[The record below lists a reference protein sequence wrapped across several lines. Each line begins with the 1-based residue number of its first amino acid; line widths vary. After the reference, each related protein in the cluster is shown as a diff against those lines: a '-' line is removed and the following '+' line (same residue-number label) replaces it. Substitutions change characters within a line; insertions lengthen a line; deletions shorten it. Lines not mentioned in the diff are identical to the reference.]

1 MSINFTPTPA
11 NEHQRKANWDH
22 KYRHQNMSVDMD
34 VWYPF
39 LKSITFKT
47 YFIPLKY
54 REAEAVLNFN
64 FFKNKGKKEKFTK
77 EDITILKSLEKKVD
91 HYFET
96 HEDLKNGAM
105 FRLSG
110 RSGKDMDYYDN
121 KKIFA
126 LYEENL
132 EKVAKEYGTD
142 KTDINTK
149 YVAIT
154 TLMNRFKVNN
164 GKDVLNV
171 LLTSERLFLDLK
183 DWLNHGGREQM
194 ILRVWDDSLCS
205 NREFRAFIQ
214 NNELKAI
221 CQDERFACFK
231 NMVENKDLYE
241 KLINEYFKK
250 ALQPLMKIP
259 NYIADFCILK
269 NNEVKLIEFSPFLRC
284 TSACLFRWDLNYDEM
299 LHGSGKLTI
308 RDKVC
313 ENLEYFVNEWET
325 YQSKPSDP
333 FDNYF
338 KEVDSDNKG
347 VSIIDKTKNVFSNL
361 FKKKSN
367 NENNNKNEENTKKEE
382 EKVESND
389 NTNNT
394 NKEPKTFDME
404 KTKKFF
410 SNLFKKKDNNEN
422 NNKIEENTKKEDEKV
437 ESNDNTNNTNKEPKK
452 FDMEKTKKFFSNL
465 FKKKDNNEE
474 SNKNEENTKKEDE
487 KVESNDNNINSIEK
501 ETKRFDFDKT
511 KKFFSNLFKKKD
523 NNENNN
529 KIEEITNKEDEKVE
543 SNDNNTITIN
553 KEPIKFENRKIFVVS
568 VLKTGFFWS
577 HKYITYDG
585 SEDKVVGK
593 GVLED
598 HTIYV
603 DKNGFGWIMEKKGK
617 KCYGE
622 VIDVEYE
629 DFLDVEFFYGQRD
642 TTMQEITVKVDGED
656 VKVYAYIIKEIFDNV
671 KSEESEEKCEIEE
684 YTLEMQNEKF
694 NSMQH
699 IINQQERYLHMSLD
713 FDLKDSW

>member
-1 MSINFTPTPA
+1 MSKNFTPKPA

-54 REAEAVLNFN
+54 REAEAIINYNLYRN
-64 FFKNKGKKEKFTK
+64 KNQKDKFTK
-77 EDITILKSLEKKVD
+77 EDTKILRNLQKKVD

-96 HEDLKNGAM
+96 YDDLKNGAM

-121 KKIFA
+121 KKIFS
-126 LYEENL
+126 LYQQNL
-132 EKVAKEYGTD
+132 EKVSKKLNKPKD
-142 KTDINTK
+142 DINTK
-149 YVAIT
+149 YVSIT

-194 ILRVWDDSLCS
+194 ILRKWDDSLCS
-205 NREFRAFIQ
+205 DKEFRAFIQ

-221 CQDERFACFK
+221 CQDERFALFQDL
-231 NMVENKDLYE
+231 VDNKDLYE
-241 KLINEYFKK
+241 KLINDYFKK

-284 TSACLFRWDLNYDEM
+284 TSACLFRWDLNYEEM
-299 LHGSGKLTI
+299 LHGSGKLTV

-325 YQSKPSDP
+325 AQSKPSDP
-333 FDNYF
+333 FENYF
-338 KEVDSDNKG
+338 IEDEEKKDEN
-347 VSIIDKTKNVFSNL
+347 IIDKAKNFFSHLNPMKL
-361 FKKKSN
+361 FSKKNNNDTNSNSN
-367 NENNNKNEENTKKEE
+367 NINNNNKTE
-382 EKVESND
+382 EKTES
-389 NTNNT
+389 
-394 NKEPKTFDME
+394 E
-404 KTKKFF
+404 
-410 SNLFKKKDNNEN
+410 
-422 NNKIEENTKKEDEKV
+422 
-437 ESNDNTNNTNKEPKK
+437 
-452 FDMEKTKKFFSNL
+452 
-465 FKKKDNNEE
+465 
-474 SNKNEENTKKEDE
+474 
-487 KVESNDNNINSIEK
+487 NSIE
-501 ETKRFDFDKT
+501 
-511 KKFFSNLFKKKD
+511 
-523 NNENNN
+523 
-529 KIEEITNKEDEKVE
+529 NKEEK
-543 SNDNNTITIN
+543 
-553 KEPIKFENRKIFVVS
+553 PFENRKIFVVS

-585 SEDKVVGK
+585 SEDKSLGK
-593 GVLED
+593 AVLEN

-603 DKNGFGWIMEKKGK
+603 DKNGFGWIMEKEGK

-642 TTMQEITVKVDGED
+642 TTMKEITVKLDDKE

-671 KSEESEEKCEIEE
+671 KNDEGEEKCEIEE

-699 IINQQERYLHMSLD
+699 IINQQERYLKMSLD

>member
-1 MSINFTPTPA
+1 MSKNFTPTPA

-54 REAEAVLNFN
+54 REAEAILNYN
-64 FFKNKGKKEKFTK
+64 FYRNKNMKDKFTK
-77 EDITILKSLEKKVD
+77 EDTKILKNLQKKVD
-91 HYFET
+91 YFFET
-96 HEDLKNGAM
+96 YDDLKNGAM

-121 KKIFA
+121 KKIMA

-132 EKVAKEYGTD
+132 EKVSKKLGKE
-142 KTDINTK
+142 KTDVNTK

-194 ILRVWDDSLCS
+194 ILRKWDDSLCS
-205 NREFRAFIQ
+205 DKEFRAFIQ

-221 CQDERFACFK
+221 CQDERFALFQDL
-231 NMVENKDLYE
+231 VDNKDLYE
-241 KLINEYFKK
+241 KLINDYFKT

-284 TSACLFRWDLNYDEM
+284 TSACLFRWDINYDEM
-299 LHGSGKLTI
+299 LHGTGKLTV
-308 RDKVC
+308 REKQC
-313 ENLEYFVNEWET
+313 ENLEYFVNEWIT
-325 YQSKPSDP
+325 CQSKPSDP

-338 KEVDSDNKG
+338 IED
-347 VSIIDKTKNVFSNL
+347 
-361 FKKKSN
+361 
-367 NENNNKNEENTKKEE
+367 EE
-382 EKVESND
+382 EE
-389 NTNNT
+389 
-394 NKEPKTFDME
+394 
-404 KTKKFF
+404 
-410 SNLFKKKDNNEN
+410 
-422 NNKIEENTKKEDEKV
+422 
-437 ESNDNTNNTNKEPKK
+437 
-452 FDMEKTKKFFSNL
+452 
-465 FKKKDNNEE
+465 EE
-474 SNKNEENTKKEDE
+474 SQLDK
-487 KVESNDNNINSIEK
+487 IL
-501 ETKRFDFDKT
+501 DKT
-511 KKFFSNLFKKKD
+511 KKFFSSLNPKKLFGKKQ
-523 NNENNN
+523 
-529 KIEEITNKEDEKVE
+529 
-543 SNDNNTITIN
+543 SNDISSNTSQIEK
-553 KEPIKFENRKIFVVS
+553 KEEEKIKKPFENRKIFVVS

-577 HKYITYDG
+577 HKYITYFG
-585 SEDKVVGK
+585 SENKTLGK
-593 GVLED
+593 GVLEE

-622 VIDVEYE
+622 IIDVEYE

-642 TTMQEITVKVDGED
+642 TTMQEITVKLDGKD
-656 VKVYAYIIKEIFDNV
+656 IIVYAYIIKEIFENV
-671 KSEESEEKCEIEE
+671 KNTEPDNICEIEE
-684 YTLEMQNEKF
+684 YTIEMQNEKF

-699 IINQQERYLHMSLD
+699 IINQQERYLNMSLD

>member
-1 MSINFTPTPA
+1 MSKNFTPTPA

-54 REAEAVLNFN
+54 REAEAILNYN
-64 FFKNKGKKEKFTK
+64 FYRNKNMKDKFTK
-77 EDITILKSLEKKVD
+77 EDTKILKNLQKKVD
-91 HYFET
+91 YFFET
-96 HEDLKNGAM
+96 YDDLKNGAM

-121 KKIFA
+121 KKIMA

-132 EKVAKEYGTD
+132 EKVSKKLGKE
-142 KTDINTK
+142 KTDLNTK

-194 ILRVWDDSLCS
+194 ILRKWDDSLCS
-205 NREFRAFIQ
+205 DKEFRAFIQ

-221 CQDERFACFK
+221 CQDERFALFQDL
-231 NMVENKDLYE
+231 VDNKDLYE
-241 KLINEYFKK
+241 KLINDYFKT

-284 TSACLFRWDLNYDEM
+284 TSACLFRWDINYDEM
-299 LHGSGKLTI
+299 LHGTGKLTV
-308 RDKVC
+308 REKQC
-313 ENLEYFVNEWET
+313 ENLEYFVNEWIT
-325 YQSKPSDP
+325 CQSKPSDP

-338 KEVDSDNKG
+338 IED
-347 VSIIDKTKNVFSNL
+347 
-361 FKKKSN
+361 
-367 NENNNKNEENTKKEE
+367 EE
-382 EKVESND
+382 EE
-389 NTNNT
+389 
-394 NKEPKTFDME
+394 
-404 KTKKFF
+404 
-410 SNLFKKKDNNEN
+410 
-422 NNKIEENTKKEDEKV
+422 
-437 ESNDNTNNTNKEPKK
+437 
-452 FDMEKTKKFFSNL
+452 
-465 FKKKDNNEE
+465 EE
-474 SNKNEENTKKEDE
+474 SQLDK
-487 KVESNDNNINSIEK
+487 IL
-501 ETKRFDFDKT
+501 DKT
-511 KKFFSNLFKKKD
+511 KKFFSSLNPKKLFGKKQ
-523 NNENNN
+523 
-529 KIEEITNKEDEKVE
+529 
-543 SNDNNTITIN
+543 SNDISSNSSQVEK
-553 KEPIKFENRKIFVVS
+553 KEEEKIKKPFENRKIFVVS

-577 HKYITYDG
+577 HKYITYFG
-585 SEDKVVGK
+585 SENKTLGK

-622 VIDVEYE
+622 IIDVEYE

-642 TTMQEITVKVDGED
+642 TTMQEITVKLDGKD
-656 VKVYAYIIKEIFDNV
+656 IIVYAYIIKEIFENV
-671 KSEESEEKCEIEE
+671 KNTEPDNICEIEE
-684 YTLEMQNEKF
+684 YTIEIQNEKF

-699 IINQQERYLHMSLD
+699 IINQQERYLNMSLD

>member
-11 NEHQRKANWDH
+11 SSHQRKANWDH

-64 FFKNKGKKEKFTK
+64 FFRNKNQPDKFTK
-77 EDITILKSLEKKVD
+77 EDTEILRNLEKKVD
-91 HYFET
+91 HYFQT
-96 HEDLKNGAM
+96 YDDLKNGAM

-121 KKIFA
+121 KKIMS
-126 LYEENL
+126 LYEQNL
-132 EKVAKEYGTD
+132 DKVAKIYGTD
-142 KTDINTK
+142 KNDVNTK
-149 YVAIT
+149 YVAIC
-154 TLMNRFKVNN
+154 TLMNRFKVNS

-183 DWLNHGGREQM
+183 DWLNHGGKEQM
-194 ILRVWDDSLCS
+194 ILRVWDDNLCS
-205 NREFRAFIQ
+205 DREFRAFIQ

-221 CQDERFACFK
+221 CQDERFAMFK

-241 KLINEYFKK
+241 KLINDYFNKSLK
-250 ALQPLMKIP
+250 PLMKIP

-284 TSACLFRWDLNYDEM
+284 TSACLFRWDINYEEM
-299 LHGSGKLTI
+299 LNGTGKLTI

-313 ENLEYFVNEWET
+313 ENLDYFVNEWLT
-325 YQSKPSDP
+325 YQGKPSDP

-338 KEVDSDNKG
+338 IED
-347 VSIIDKTKNVFSNL
+347 
-361 FKKKSN
+361 
-367 NENNNKNEENTKKEE
+367 E
-382 EKVESND
+382 EKES
-389 NTNNT
+389 
-394 NKEPKTFDME
+394 
-404 KTKKFF
+404 
-410 SNLFKKKDNNEN
+410 
-422 NNKIEENTKKEDEKV
+422 I
-437 ESNDNTNNTNKEPKK
+437 
-452 FDMEKTKKFFSNL
+452 
-465 FKKKDNNEE
+465 
-474 SNKNEENTKKEDE
+474 
-487 KVESNDNNINSIEK
+487 
-501 ETKRFDFDKT
+501 FDKT
-511 KKFFSNLFKKKD
+511 KKILSYVNPLKLFAKK
-523 NNENNN
+523 ENIQN
-529 KIEEITNKEDEKVE
+529 KIQEKKEEEIIPKKV
-543 SNDNNTITIN
+543 
-553 KEPIKFENRKIFVVS
+553 FENRKIFVVS

-585 SEDKVVGK
+585 SENKSLGK

-642 TTMQEITVKVDGED
+642 TTMKKISVKIDDKYIE
-656 VKVYAYIIKEIFDNV
+656 VYAYVIKDIFENV
-671 KSEESEEKCEIEE
+671 KSKESDDKCEIEE
-684 YTLEMQNEKF
+684 YTIDMQNEKF

-699 IINQQERYLHMSLD
+699 IINQQERYLNMSLD

>member
-1 MSINFTPTPA
+1 MSQRFTPTPA
-11 NEHQRKANWDH
+11 NSHERSANWDH

-64 FFKNKGKKEKFTK
+64 FFRNKNQPDKFTK
-77 EDITILKSLEKKVD
+77 EDTEILRNLEKKVD
-91 HYFET
+91 HYFQT
-96 HEDLKNGAM
+96 YDDLKNGAM

-121 KKIFA
+121 KKIMS
-126 LYEENL
+126 LYEQNL
-132 EKVAKEYGTD
+132 DKVAKIYGTD
-142 KTDINTK
+142 KNDVNTK
-149 YVAIT
+149 YVAIC
-154 TLMNRFKVNN
+154 TLMNRFKVNS

-183 DWLNHGGREQM
+183 DWLNHGGKEQM
-194 ILRVWDDSLCS
+194 ILRVWDDNLCS
-205 NREFRAFIQ
+205 DREFRAFIQ

-221 CQDERFACFK
+221 CQDERFAMFK

-241 KLINEYFKK
+241 KLINDYFNKSLK
-250 ALQPLMKIP
+250 PLMKIP

-284 TSACLFRWDLNYDEM
+284 TSACLFRWDINYEEM
-299 LHGSGKLTI
+299 LNGTGKLTI

-313 ENLEYFVNEWET
+313 ENLDYFVNEWLT
-325 YQSKPSDP
+325 YQGKPSDP

-338 KEVDSDNKG
+338 IED
-347 VSIIDKTKNVFSNL
+347 
-361 FKKKSN
+361 
-367 NENNNKNEENTKKEE
+367 E
-382 EKVESND
+382 EKES
-389 NTNNT
+389 
-394 NKEPKTFDME
+394 
-404 KTKKFF
+404 
-410 SNLFKKKDNNEN
+410 
-422 NNKIEENTKKEDEKV
+422 I
-437 ESNDNTNNTNKEPKK
+437 
-452 FDMEKTKKFFSNL
+452 
-465 FKKKDNNEE
+465 
-474 SNKNEENTKKEDE
+474 
-487 KVESNDNNINSIEK
+487 
-501 ETKRFDFDKT
+501 FDKT
-511 KKFFSNLFKKKD
+511 KKILSYVNPLKLFAKK
-523 NNENNN
+523 ENIQN
-529 KIEEITNKEDEKVE
+529 KIQEKKEEEIIPKKV
-543 SNDNNTITIN
+543 
-553 KEPIKFENRKIFVVS
+553 FENRKIFVVS

-585 SEDKVVGK
+585 SENKSLGK

-642 TTMQEITVKVDGED
+642 TTMKKISVKIDDKYIE
-656 VKVYAYIIKEIFDNV
+656 VYAYVIKEIFENV
-671 KSEESEEKCEIEE
+671 KSQESDDKCEIEE
-684 YTLEMQNEKF
+684 YTIDMQNEKF

-699 IINQQERYLHMSLD
+699 IINQQERYLNMSLD

>member
-1 MSINFTPTPA
+1 MSKNFTPKPA

-54 REAEAVLNFN
+54 REAEAIINYNLYRN
-64 FFKNKGKKEKFTK
+64 KNQKDKFTK
-77 EDITILKSLEKKVD
+77 EDTKILRNLQKKVD

-96 HEDLKNGAM
+96 YDDLKNGAM

-121 KKIFA
+121 KKIFS
-126 LYEENL
+126 LYQQNL
-132 EKVAKEYGTD
+132 EKVSKKLNKPKD
-142 KTDINTK
+142 DINTK
-149 YVAIT
+149 YVSIT

-194 ILRVWDDSLCS
+194 ILRKWDDSLCS
-205 NREFRAFIQ
+205 DKEFRAFIQ

-221 CQDERFACFK
+221 CQDERFALFQDL
-231 NMVENKDLYE
+231 VDNKDLYE
-241 KLINEYFKK
+241 KLINDYFKK

-284 TSACLFRWDLNYDEM
+284 TSACLFRWDLNYEEM
-299 LHGSGKLTI
+299 LHGSGKLTV

-325 YQSKPSDP
+325 AQSKPSDP

-338 KEVDSDNKG
+338 IEDEEKKDEN
-347 VSIIDKTKNVFSNL
+347 IIDKAKNFFSHLNPMKL
-361 FKKKSN
+361 FSKKN
-367 NENNNKNEENTKKEE
+367 NNDTNNNINNINNNNKTE
-382 EKVESND
+382 EKTES
-389 NTNNT
+389 
-394 NKEPKTFDME
+394 E
-404 KTKKFF
+404 
-410 SNLFKKKDNNEN
+410 
-422 NNKIEENTKKEDEKV
+422 
-437 ESNDNTNNTNKEPKK
+437 
-452 FDMEKTKKFFSNL
+452 
-465 FKKKDNNEE
+465 
-474 SNKNEENTKKEDE
+474 
-487 KVESNDNNINSIEK
+487 NSIE
-501 ETKRFDFDKT
+501 
-511 KKFFSNLFKKKD
+511 
-523 NNENNN
+523 
-529 KIEEITNKEDEKVE
+529 NKEEK
-543 SNDNNTITIN
+543 
-553 KEPIKFENRKIFVVS
+553 PFENRKIFVVS

-585 SEDKVVGK
+585 SEDKSLGK
-593 GVLED
+593 AVLEN

-603 DKNGFGWIMEKKGK
+603 DKNGFGWIMEKEGK

-642 TTMQEITVKVDGED
+642 TTMKEITVKLDDKE

-671 KSEESEEKCEIEE
+671 KNDEGEEKCEIEE

-699 IINQQERYLHMSLD
+699 IINQQERYLNMSLD

>member
-1 MSINFTPTPA
+1 MSKNFTPTPA

-54 REAEAVLNFN
+54 REAEAILNYN
-64 FFKNKGKKEKFTK
+64 FYRNKNMKDKFTK
-77 EDITILKSLEKKVD
+77 EDTKILKNLQKKVD
-91 HYFET
+91 YFFET
-96 HEDLKNGAM
+96 YDDLKNGAM

-121 KKIFA
+121 KKIMA

-132 EKVAKEYGTD
+132 EKVSKKLGKE
-142 KTDINTK
+142 KTDVNTK

-194 ILRVWDDSLCS
+194 ILRKWDDSLCS
-205 NREFRAFIQ
+205 DKEFRAFIQ

-221 CQDERFACFK
+221 CQDERFALFQDLID
-231 NMVENKDLYE
+231 NKDLYE
-241 KLINEYFKK
+241 KLINDYFKK

-259 NYIADFCILK
+259 NYIADFAILK

-284 TSACLFRWDLNYDEM
+284 TSACLFRWDINYEEM
-299 LHGSGKLTI
+299 LHGTGKLTV

-313 ENLEYFVNEWET
+313 SNLDYFVNEWET
-325 YQSKPSDP
+325 CQSKPSDP

-338 KEVDSDNKG
+338 IED
-347 VSIIDKTKNVFSNL
+347 
-361 FKKKSN
+361 
-367 NENNNKNEENTKKEE
+367 EEENKHDK
-382 EKVESND
+382 
-389 NTNNT
+389 
-394 NKEPKTFDME
+394 
-404 KTKKFF
+404 
-410 SNLFKKKDNNEN
+410 L
-422 NNKIEENTKKEDEKV
+422 DEI
-437 ESNDNTNNTNKEPKK
+437 
-452 FDMEKTKKFFSNL
+452 L
-465 FKKKDNNEE
+465 
-474 SNKNEENTKKEDE
+474 
-487 KVESNDNNINSIEK
+487 
-501 ETKRFDFDKT
+501 DKT
-511 KKFFSNLFKKKD
+511 KKFFISLNPMKLFGKKENQED
-523 NNENNN
+523 NTN
-529 KIEEITNKEDEKVE
+529 KIEEEKKEEVKEEEKK
-543 SNDNNTITIN
+543 T
-553 KEPIKFENRKIFVVS
+553 KPFEKRKIFVVS

-585 SEDKVVGK
+585 SENKTLGK
-593 GVLED
+593 GLLED

-622 VIDVEYE
+622 IIDVEYE

-642 TTMQEITVKVDGED
+642 TTMQEITVKLDD
-656 VKVYAYIIKEIFDNV
+656 KDIKVYAYVIKEIFDNV
-671 KSEESEEKCEIEE
+671 KNPEGDDKCEIEE
-684 YTLEMQNEKF
+684 YTIEMENEKF

-699 IINQQERYLHMSLD
+699 IINQQERYLNMSLD

>member
-1 MSINFTPTPA
+1 MSKNFTPTPA

-54 REAEAVLNFN
+54 REAEAILNYN
-64 FFKNKGKKEKFTK
+64 FYRNKNMKDKFTK
-77 EDITILKSLEKKVD
+77 EDTKILKNLQKKVD
-91 HYFET
+91 YFFET
-96 HEDLKNGAM
+96 YDDLKNGAM

-121 KKIFA
+121 KKIMA

-132 EKVAKEYGTD
+132 EKVSKKLGKE
-142 KTDINTK
+142 KTDVNTK

-194 ILRVWDDSLCS
+194 ILRKWDDSLCS
-205 NREFRAFIQ
+205 DKEFRAFIQ

-221 CQDERFACFK
+221 CQDERFALFQDL
-231 NMVENKDLYE
+231 VDNKDLYE
-241 KLINEYFKK
+241 KLINDYFKT

-284 TSACLFRWDLNYDEM
+284 TSACLFRWDINYDEM
-299 LHGSGKLTI
+299 LHGTGKLTV
-308 RDKVC
+308 REKQC
-313 ENLEYFVNEWET
+313 ENLEYFVNEWIT
-325 YQSKPSDP
+325 CQSKPSDP

-338 KEVDSDNKG
+338 IED
-347 VSIIDKTKNVFSNL
+347 
-361 FKKKSN
+361 
-367 NENNNKNEENTKKEE
+367 EE
-382 EKVESND
+382 E
-389 NTNNT
+389 
-394 NKEPKTFDME
+394 
-404 KTKKFF
+404 
-410 SNLFKKKDNNEN
+410 
-422 NNKIEENTKKEDEKV
+422 
-437 ESNDNTNNTNKEPKK
+437 
-452 FDMEKTKKFFSNL
+452 
-465 FKKKDNNEE
+465 EE
-474 SNKNEENTKKEDE
+474 SPLDK
-487 KVESNDNNINSIEK
+487 IL
-501 ETKRFDFDKT
+501 DKT
-511 KKFFSNLFKKKD
+511 KKFFSSLNPKKLFGKKQ
-523 NNENNN
+523 
-529 KIEEITNKEDEKVE
+529 
-543 SNDNNTITIN
+543 SNDISSNTSQIEKKEEEKIT
-553 KEPIKFENRKIFVVS
+553 KPFENRKIFVVS

-577 HKYITYDG
+577 HKYITYFG
-585 SEDKVVGK
+585 SENKTLGK

-622 VIDVEYE
+622 IIDVEYE

-642 TTMQEITVKVDGED
+642 TTMQEITVKLDGKD
-656 VKVYAYIIKEIFDNV
+656 IIVYAYIIKEIFENV
-671 KSEESEEKCEIEE
+671 KNTEPDNICEIEE
-684 YTLEMQNEKF
+684 YTIEMQNEKF

-699 IINQQERYLHMSLD
+699 IINQQERYLNMSLD

>member
-1 MSINFTPTPA
+1 MSKNFTPKSA

-54 REAEAVLNFN
+54 REAEAIINYNLYRN
-64 FFKNKGKKEKFTK
+64 KNQKDKFTK
-77 EDITILKSLEKKVD
+77 EDTKILRNLQKKVD

-96 HEDLKNGAM
+96 YDDLKNGAM

-121 KKIFA
+121 KKIFS
-126 LYEENL
+126 LYQQNL
-132 EKVAKEYGTD
+132 EKVSKKLNKPKD
-142 KTDINTK
+142 DINTK
-149 YVAIT
+149 YVSIT

-194 ILRVWDDSLCS
+194 ILRKWDDSLCS
-205 NREFRAFIQ
+205 DKEFRAFIQ

-221 CQDERFACFK
+221 CQDERFALFQDL
-231 NMVENKDLYE
+231 VDNKDLYE
-241 KLINEYFKK
+241 KLINDYFKK

-284 TSACLFRWDLNYDEM
+284 TSACLFRWDLNYEEM
-299 LHGSGKLTI
+299 LHGSGKLTV

-325 YQSKPSDP
+325 AQSKPSDP

-338 KEVDSDNKG
+338 IEDEEKKDEN
-347 VSIIDKTKNVFSNL
+347 IIDKAKNFFSHLNPMKL
-361 FKKKSN
+361 FSKKNNNDTNSNSN
-367 NENNNKNEENTKKEE
+367 NINNNNKTE
-382 EKVESND
+382 EKTES
-389 NTNNT
+389 
-394 NKEPKTFDME
+394 E
-404 KTKKFF
+404 
-410 SNLFKKKDNNEN
+410 
-422 NNKIEENTKKEDEKV
+422 
-437 ESNDNTNNTNKEPKK
+437 
-452 FDMEKTKKFFSNL
+452 
-465 FKKKDNNEE
+465 
-474 SNKNEENTKKEDE
+474 
-487 KVESNDNNINSIEK
+487 NSIE
-501 ETKRFDFDKT
+501 
-511 KKFFSNLFKKKD
+511 
-523 NNENNN
+523 
-529 KIEEITNKEDEKVE
+529 NKEEK
-543 SNDNNTITIN
+543 
-553 KEPIKFENRKIFVVS
+553 PFENRKIFVVS

-585 SEDKVVGK
+585 SEDKSLGK
-593 GVLED
+593 AVLEN

-603 DKNGFGWIMEKKGK
+603 DKNGFGWIMEKEGK

-642 TTMQEITVKVDGED
+642 TTMKEITVKLDDKE

-671 KSEESEEKCEIEE
+671 KNDEGEEKCEIEE

-699 IINQQERYLHMSLD
+699 IINQQERYLNMSLD

>member
-11 NEHQRKANWDH
+11 NEHQRRANWDH

-54 REAEAVLNFN
+54 KEAEAILNFN
-64 FFKNKGKKEKFTK
+64 YYRNKGKKDKFTK
-77 EDITILKSLEKKVD
+77 EDTKILRNLEKKVE

-96 HEDLKNGAM
+96 HDDLKNGAM

-121 KKIFA
+121 EKIYS
-126 LYEENL
+126 LYQENL
-132 EKVAKEYGTD
+132 KRKCKELGTD
-142 KTDINTK
+142 ENDINTK
-149 YVAIT
+149 YVSIT

-194 ILRVWDDSLCS
+194 ILRKWDDSLCS
-205 NREFRAFIQ
+205 DREFRAFIQ

-221 CQDERFACFK
+221 CQDERFALFK

-241 KLINEYFKK
+241 KLINNYFKT

-284 TSACLFRWDLNYDEM
+284 TSACLFRWDINYDEM
-299 LHGSGKLTI
+299 LHGDGKLTV
-308 RDKVC
+308 REKEC
-313 ENLEYFVNEWET
+313 ENLEYFVTEWEAQ
-325 YQSKPSDP
+325 QSKPSDP

-338 KEVDSDNKG
+338 IEDEEKKNEG
-347 VSIIDKTKNVFSNL
+347 FIDKAKN
-361 FKKKSN
+361 
-367 NENNNKNEENTKKEE
+367 
-382 EKVESND
+382 
-389 NTNNT
+389 
-394 NKEPKTFDME
+394 
-404 KTKKFF
+404 FF
-410 SNLFKKKDNNEN
+410 SNLFGKKQNEN
-422 NNKIEENTKKEDEKV
+422 NINENTIKEENKITNTE
-437 ESNDNTNNTNKEPKK
+437 NKE
-452 FDMEKTKKFFSNL
+452 
-465 FKKKDNNEE
+465 
-474 SNKNEENTKKEDE
+474 NK
-487 KVESNDNNINSIEK
+487 
-501 ETKRFDFDKT
+501 
-511 KKFFSNLFKKKD
+511 
-523 NNENNN
+523 
-529 KIEEITNKEDEKVE
+529 
-543 SNDNNTITIN
+543 
-553 KEPIKFENRKIFVVS
+553 KFENRKIFVVS
-568 VLKTGFFWS
+568 VLKTGFYWNP
-577 HKYITYDG
+577 KYITYDG
-585 SEDKVVGK
+585 NENKVLGK

-603 DKNGFGWIMEKKGK
+603 DKNGFGWILEKKGK

-629 DFLDVEFFYGQRD
+629 DFLDVEFFYGQKD
-642 TTMQEITVKVDGED
+642 TLMQEITVKVDDKD
-656 VKVYAYIIKEIFDNV
+656 VKVYAYIVKEIWENV
-671 KSEESEEKCEIEE
+671 KVKNEEENEIEE
-684 YTLEMQNEKF
+684 YGLDLQEKKF
-694 NSMQH
+694 NPMKH
-699 IINQQERYLHMSLD
+699 IINQQERYLNMSLE

>member
-1 MSINFTPTPA
+1 MSKNFTPKPA
-11 NEHQRKANWDH
+11 NDHQRKANWDH

-54 REAEAVLNFN
+54 REAEAIINYNLYRN
-64 FFKNKGKKEKFTK
+64 KNQKDKFTK
-77 EDITILKSLEKKVD
+77 EDTKILRNLQKKVD
-91 HYFET
+91 QYFET
-96 HEDLKNGAM
+96 YDDLKNGAM

-121 KKIFA
+121 KKIFS
-126 LYEENL
+126 LYQQNL
-132 EKVAKEYGTD
+132 EKVSKKLNKPKD
-142 KTDINTK
+142 DINTK
-149 YVAIT
+149 YVSIT

-194 ILRVWDDSLCS
+194 ILRKWDDSLCS
-205 NREFRAFIQ
+205 DKEFRAFIQ

-221 CQDERFACFK
+221 CQDERFALFQDL
-231 NMVENKDLYE
+231 VDNKDLYE
-241 KLINEYFKK
+241 KLINDYFKK

-284 TSACLFRWDLNYDEM
+284 TSACLFRWDLNYEEM
-299 LHGSGKLTI
+299 LHGSGKLTV

-325 YQSKPSDP
+325 AQSKPSDP

-338 KEVDSDNKG
+338 IEDEEKKDEN
-347 VSIIDKTKNVFSNL
+347 IIDKAKNFFSHLNPMKL
-361 FKKKSN
+361 FSKKNNNDTNSNSN
-367 NENNNKNEENTKKEE
+367 NINNNNKTE
-382 EKVESND
+382 EKTES
-389 NTNNT
+389 
-394 NKEPKTFDME
+394 E
-404 KTKKFF
+404 
-410 SNLFKKKDNNEN
+410 
-422 NNKIEENTKKEDEKV
+422 
-437 ESNDNTNNTNKEPKK
+437 
-452 FDMEKTKKFFSNL
+452 
-465 FKKKDNNEE
+465 
-474 SNKNEENTKKEDE
+474 
-487 KVESNDNNINSIEK
+487 NSIE
-501 ETKRFDFDKT
+501 
-511 KKFFSNLFKKKD
+511 
-523 NNENNN
+523 
-529 KIEEITNKEDEKVE
+529 NKEEK
-543 SNDNNTITIN
+543 
-553 KEPIKFENRKIFVVS
+553 PFENRKIFVVS

-585 SEDKVVGK
+585 SEDKSLGK
-593 GVLED
+593 AVLEN

-603 DKNGFGWIMEKKGK
+603 DKNGFGWIMEKEGK

-642 TTMQEITVKVDGED
+642 TTMKEITVKLDDKE

-671 KSEESEEKCEIEE
+671 KNDEGEEKCEIEE

-699 IINQQERYLHMSLD
+699 IINQQERYLNMSLD

>member
-1 MSINFTPTPA
+1 MSKNFTPTPA

-54 REAEAVLNFN
+54 REAEAILNFN
-64 FFKNKGKKEKFTK
+64 YYRNKGQKDKFTK
-77 EDITILKSLEKKVD
+77 EDTKILRNLQKKVD
-91 HYFET
+91 YFFET
-96 HEDLKNGAM
+96 YDDLKNGAM

-121 KKIFA
+121 EKIMA

-132 EKVAKEYGTD
+132 EKVSKKLGKE
-142 KTDINTK
+142 KTDVNTK

-194 ILRVWDDSLCS
+194 ILRKWDDSLCS
-205 NREFRAFIQ
+205 DKEFRAFIQ

-221 CQDERFACFK
+221 CQDERFALFQDL
-231 NMVENKDLYE
+231 VDNKDLYE
-241 KLINEYFKK
+241 KLINDYFKT

-284 TSACLFRWDLNYDEM
+284 TSACLFRWDINYDEM
-299 LHGSGKLTI
+299 LHGTGKLTV
-308 RDKVC
+308 REKQC
-313 ENLEYFVNEWET
+313 ENLEYFVNEWIT
-325 YQSKPSDP
+325 CQSKPSDP

-338 KEVDSDNKG
+338 IED
-347 VSIIDKTKNVFSNL
+347 
-361 FKKKSN
+361 
-367 NENNNKNEENTKKEE
+367 EE
-382 EKVESND
+382 E
-389 NTNNT
+389 
-394 NKEPKTFDME
+394 
-404 KTKKFF
+404 
-410 SNLFKKKDNNEN
+410 
-422 NNKIEENTKKEDEKV
+422 
-437 ESNDNTNNTNKEPKK
+437 
-452 FDMEKTKKFFSNL
+452 
-465 FKKKDNNEE
+465 EE
-474 SNKNEENTKKEDE
+474 SQLDK
-487 KVESNDNNINSIEK
+487 IL
-501 ETKRFDFDKT
+501 DKT
-511 KKFFSNLFKKKD
+511 KKFFSSLNPKKLFGKKQ
-523 NNENNN
+523 
-529 KIEEITNKEDEKVE
+529 
-543 SNDNNTITIN
+543 SNDISSNSSQVEE
-553 KEPIKFENRKIFVVS
+553 KEEEKIKKPFENRKIFVVS

-577 HKYITYDG
+577 HKYITYFG
-585 SEDKVVGK
+585 SENKTLGK

-622 VIDVEYE
+622 IIDVEYE

-642 TTMQEITVKVDGED
+642 TTMQEITVKLDGKD
-656 VKVYAYIIKEIFDNV
+656 IIVYAYIIKEIFENV
-671 KSEESEEKCEIEE
+671 KNTEPDNICEIEE
-684 YTLEMQNEKF
+684 YTIEMQNEKF

-699 IINQQERYLHMSLD
+699 IINQQERYFNMSLD

>member
-39 LKSITFKT
+39 LKDITFKT

-54 REAEAVLNFN
+54 KEAEAVINFN
-64 FFKNKGKKEKFTK
+64 YFKNKNQNDRFTK
-77 EDITILKSLEKKVD
+77 EDTKILRNLEKKID
-91 HYFET
+91 HYFQT
-96 HEDLKNGAM
+96 NDDLKNGAM

-121 KKIFA
+121 KKIYD
-126 LYEENL
+126 LYQQNL
-132 EKVAKEYGTD
+132 EKVSKKLGTD

-164 GKDVLNV
+164 GKEVLNV

-194 ILRVWDDSLCS
+194 ILRKWDDSLCS
-205 NREFRAFIQ
+205 DKEFRAFIQ

-221 CQDERFACFK
+221 CQDERFALFQDL
-231 NMVENKDLYE
+231 VDNKDLYE
-241 KLINEYFKK
+241 KLINDYFKK
-250 ALQPLMKIP
+250 SLQPLMKIP

-284 TSACLFRWDLNYDEM
+284 TSACLFRWDINYEEM
-299 LHGSGKLTI
+299 LHGTGKLTV

-313 ENLEYFVNEWET
+313 DNLDYFVNEWET
-325 YQSKPSDP
+325 YQSKPSEH
-333 FDNYF
+333 FDDYFIEDDEDEDDSLLDKAKKIFSYLNPMNYF
-338 KEVDSDNKG
+338 G
-347 VSIIDKTKNVFSNL
+347 
-361 FKKKSN
+361 
-367 NENNNKNEENTKKEE
+367 KKEIT
-382 EKVESND
+382 D
-389 NTNNT
+389 NANN
-394 NKEPKTFDME
+394 
-404 KTKKFF
+404 
-410 SNLFKKKDNNEN
+410 S
-422 NNKIEENTKKEDEKV
+422 
-437 ESNDNTNNTNKEPKK
+437 
-452 FDMEKTKKFFSNL
+452 
-465 FKKKDNNEE
+465 
-474 SNKNEENTKKEDE
+474 
-487 KVESNDNNINSIEK
+487 SNDNNLN
-501 ETKRFDFDKT
+501 KT
-511 KKFFSNLFKKKD
+511 EENKKNEIIVD
-523 NNENNN
+523 NN
-529 KIEEITNKEDEKVE
+529 KEVHKQ
-543 SNDNNTITIN
+543 
-553 KEPIKFENRKIFVVS
+553 FENRKIFVVS

-585 SEDKVVGK
+585 NENKVIGK

-603 DKNGFGWIMEKKGK
+603 DKNGFGWIKEKKGK

-629 DFLDVEFFYGQRD
+629 DFLDVEFFYGQKD
-642 TTMQEITVKVDGED
+642 TLMQEIKVKVDGKE
-656 VKVYAYIIKEIFDNV
+656 VNAYAYIIKEIFDNV
-671 KSEESEEKCEIEE
+671 KNEEGEDKCEIEE
-684 YTLEMQNEKF
+684 YTLEIQNEKF

>member
-1 MSINFTPTPA
+1 MSKNFTPTPA

-54 REAEAVLNFN
+54 REAEAILNFN
-64 FFKNKGKKEKFTK
+64 YYRNKNMKDKFTK
-77 EDITILKSLEKKVD
+77 EDTKILRNLQKKVD

-96 HEDLKNGAM
+96 YDDLKNGAM

-121 KKIFA
+121 KKIMA

-132 EKVAKEYGTD
+132 EKVSKKLGKD
-142 KTDINTK
+142 KSDINTK

-194 ILRVWDDSLCS
+194 ILRKWDDSLCS
-205 NREFRAFIQ
+205 DKEFRAFIQ
-214 NNELKAI
+214 NNELKAV
-221 CQDERFACFK
+221 CQDERFALFQDL
-231 NMVENKDLYE
+231 VDNKDLYE
-241 KLINEYFKK
+241 KLINDYFKT

-284 TSACLFRWDLNYDEM
+284 TSACLFRWDINYDEM
-299 LHGSGKLTI
+299 LHGTGKLTV
-308 RDKVC
+308 REKQC
-313 ENLEYFVNEWET
+313 ENLEYFVNEWIT
-325 YQSKPSDP
+325 CQSKPSDP

-338 KEVDSDNKG
+338 IED
-347 VSIIDKTKNVFSNL
+347 
-361 FKKKSN
+361 
-367 NENNNKNEENTKKEE
+367 EE
-382 EKVESND
+382 E
-389 NTNNT
+389 
-394 NKEPKTFDME
+394 
-404 KTKKFF
+404 
-410 SNLFKKKDNNEN
+410 
-422 NNKIEENTKKEDEKV
+422 
-437 ESNDNTNNTNKEPKK
+437 
-452 FDMEKTKKFFSNL
+452 
-465 FKKKDNNEE
+465 EE
-474 SNKNEENTKKEDE
+474 SPLDK
-487 KVESNDNNINSIEK
+487 IL
-501 ETKRFDFDKT
+501 DKT
-511 KKFFSNLFKKKD
+511 KKFFSSLNPKKLFGKKQ
-523 NNENNN
+523 
-529 KIEEITNKEDEKVE
+529 
-543 SNDNNTITIN
+543 SNDISSNTSQIEKKEEEKIT
-553 KEPIKFENRKIFVVS
+553 KPFENRKIFVVS

-577 HKYITYDG
+577 HKYITYFG
-585 SEDKVVGK
+585 SENKTLGK

-622 VIDVEYE
+622 IIDVEYE

-642 TTMQEITVKVDGED
+642 TTMQEITVKLDGKD
-656 VKVYAYIIKEIFDNV
+656 IIVYAYIIKEIFENV
-671 KSEESEEKCEIEE
+671 KNTEPDNICEIEE
-684 YTLEMQNEKF
+684 YTIEMQNEKF

-699 IINQQERYLHMSLD
+699 IINQQERYLNMSLD

>member
-1 MSINFTPTPA
+1 MSKNFTPTPA

-54 REAEAVLNFN
+54 REAEAILNYN
-64 FFKNKGKKEKFTK
+64 FYRNKNMKDKFTK
-77 EDITILKSLEKKVD
+77 EDTKILKNLQKKVD
-91 HYFET
+91 YFFET
-96 HEDLKNGAM
+96 YDDLKNGAM

-121 KKIFA
+121 KKIMA

-132 EKVAKEYGTD
+132 EKVSKKLGKE
-142 KTDINTK
+142 KTDLNTK

-194 ILRVWDDSLCS
+194 ILRKWDDSLCS
-205 NREFRAFIQ
+205 DKEFRAFIQ

-221 CQDERFACFK
+221 CQDERFALFQDL
-231 NMVENKDLYE
+231 VDNKDLYE
-241 KLINEYFKK
+241 KLINDYFKT

-284 TSACLFRWDLNYDEM
+284 TSACLFRWDINYDEM
-299 LHGSGKLTI
+299 LHGTGKLTV
-308 RDKVC
+308 REKQC
-313 ENLEYFVNEWET
+313 ENLEYFVNEWIT
-325 YQSKPSDP
+325 CQSKPSDP

-338 KEVDSDNKG
+338 IED
-347 VSIIDKTKNVFSNL
+347 
-361 FKKKSN
+361 
-367 NENNNKNEENTKKEE
+367 EE
-382 EKVESND
+382 E
-389 NTNNT
+389 
-394 NKEPKTFDME
+394 
-404 KTKKFF
+404 
-410 SNLFKKKDNNEN
+410 
-422 NNKIEENTKKEDEKV
+422 
-437 ESNDNTNNTNKEPKK
+437 
-452 FDMEKTKKFFSNL
+452 
-465 FKKKDNNEE
+465 EE
-474 SNKNEENTKKEDE
+474 SQLDK
-487 KVESNDNNINSIEK
+487 IL
-501 ETKRFDFDKT
+501 DKT
-511 KKFFSNLFKKKD
+511 KKFFSSLNPKKLFGKKQ
-523 NNENNN
+523 
-529 KIEEITNKEDEKVE
+529 
-543 SNDNNTITIN
+543 SNDISSNTSQIEK
-553 KEPIKFENRKIFVVS
+553 KEEEKIKKPFENRKIFVVS

-577 HKYITYDG
+577 HKYITYFG
-585 SEDKVVGK
+585 SENKTLGK

-622 VIDVEYE
+622 IIDVEYE

-642 TTMQEITVKVDGED
+642 TTMQEITVKLDGKD
-656 VKVYAYIIKEIFDNV
+656 IIVYAYIIKEIFENV
-671 KSEESEEKCEIEE
+671 KNTEPDNICEIEE
-684 YTLEMQNEKF
+684 YTIEMQNEKF

-699 IINQQERYLHMSLD
+699 IINQQERYLNMSLD

>member
-39 LKSITFKT
+39 LKDITFKT
-47 YFIPLKY
+47 YFVPLKY
-54 REAEAVLNFN
+54 KEAEAVLNFN
-64 FFKNKGKKEKFTK
+64 YFKNKNQNDRFTK
-77 EDITILKSLEKKVD
+77 EDTKILRNLEKKID
-91 HYFET
+91 HYFQKYD
-96 HEDLKNGAM
+96 DLKNGAM

-121 KKIFA
+121 KKIYD
-126 LYEENL
+126 LYQQNL
-132 EKVAKEYGTD
+132 EKVSKKLGTD

-164 GKDVLNV
+164 GKEVLNV

-194 ILRVWDDSLCS
+194 ILRKWDDSLCS
-205 NREFRAFIQ
+205 DKEFRAFIQ

-221 CQDERFACFK
+221 CQDERFALFQDL
-231 NMVENKDLYE
+231 VDNKDLYE
-241 KLINEYFKK
+241 KLINDYFKK
-250 ALQPLMKIP
+250 TLQPLMKIP

-284 TSACLFRWDLNYDEM
+284 TSACLFRWDINYEEM
-299 LHGSGKLTI
+299 LHGTGKLTV

-313 ENLEYFVNEWET
+313 DNLDYFVNEWET
-325 YQSKPSDP
+325 YQSKPSDH
-333 FDNYF
+333 FDDYFIEDDEDENEDNSLLDKAKKIFSYLNPMNYF
-338 KEVDSDNKG
+338 G
-347 VSIIDKTKNVFSNL
+347 
-361 FKKKSN
+361 
-367 NENNNKNEENTKKEE
+367 KKEIT
-382 EKVESND
+382 D
-389 NTNNT
+389 NANN
-394 NKEPKTFDME
+394 
-404 KTKKFF
+404 
-410 SNLFKKKDNNEN
+410 S
-422 NNKIEENTKKEDEKV
+422 
-437 ESNDNTNNTNKEPKK
+437 
-452 FDMEKTKKFFSNL
+452 
-465 FKKKDNNEE
+465 
-474 SNKNEENTKKEDE
+474 
-487 KVESNDNNINSIEK
+487 SNDNNLN
-501 ETKRFDFDKT
+501 KT
-511 KKFFSNLFKKKD
+511 EENKKNEIIVD
-523 NNENNN
+523 NN
-529 KIEEITNKEDEKVE
+529 KEVHKQ
-543 SNDNNTITIN
+543 
-553 KEPIKFENRKIFVVS
+553 FENRKIFVVS

-585 SEDKVVGK
+585 NENKVIGK

-603 DKNGFGWIMEKKGK
+603 DKNGFGWIKEKKGK

-629 DFLDVEFFYGQRD
+629 DFLDVEFFYGQKD
-642 TTMQEITVKVDGED
+642 TLMQEIKVKVDGKE
-656 VKVYAYIIKEIFDNV
+656 VNAYAYIIKEIFDNV
-671 KSEESEEKCEIEE
+671 KNEEGEDKCEIEE
-684 YTLEMQNEKF
+684 YTLEIQNEKF

>member
-1 MSINFTPTPA
+1 MSKNFTPTPA

-54 REAEAVLNFN
+54 REAEAILNYN
-64 FFKNKGKKEKFTK
+64 FYRNKNMKDKFTK
-77 EDITILKSLEKKVD
+77 EDTKILKNLQKKVD
-91 HYFET
+91 YFFET
-96 HEDLKNGAM
+96 YDDLKNGAM

-121 KKIFA
+121 KKIMA

-132 EKVAKEYGTD
+132 EKVSKKLGKE
-142 KTDINTK
+142 KTDLNTK

-194 ILRVWDDSLCS
+194 ILRKWDDSLCS
-205 NREFRAFIQ
+205 DKEFRAFIQ

-221 CQDERFACFK
+221 CQDERFALFQDL
-231 NMVENKDLYE
+231 VDNKDLYE
-241 KLINEYFKK
+241 KLINDYFKT

-284 TSACLFRWDLNYDEM
+284 TSACLFRWDINYDEM
-299 LHGSGKLTI
+299 LHGTGKLTV
-308 RDKVC
+308 REKQC
-313 ENLEYFVNEWET
+313 ENLEYFVNEWIT
-325 YQSKPSDP
+325 CQSKPSDP

-338 KEVDSDNKG
+338 IED
-347 VSIIDKTKNVFSNL
+347 
-361 FKKKSN
+361 
-367 NENNNKNEENTKKEE
+367 EE
-382 EKVESND
+382 EE
-389 NTNNT
+389 
-394 NKEPKTFDME
+394 
-404 KTKKFF
+404 
-410 SNLFKKKDNNEN
+410 
-422 NNKIEENTKKEDEKV
+422 
-437 ESNDNTNNTNKEPKK
+437 
-452 FDMEKTKKFFSNL
+452 
-465 FKKKDNNEE
+465 EE
-474 SNKNEENTKKEDE
+474 SQLDK
-487 KVESNDNNINSIEK
+487 IL
-501 ETKRFDFDKT
+501 DKT
-511 KKFFSNLFKKKD
+511 KKFFSSLNPKKLFGKKQGNDISSNTSQIEKK
-523 NNENNN
+523 EEE
-529 KIEEITNKEDEKVE
+529 KIKK
-543 SNDNNTITIN
+543 
-553 KEPIKFENRKIFVVS
+553 PFENRKIFVVS

-577 HKYITYDG
+577 HKYITYFG
-585 SEDKVVGK
+585 SENKTLGK

-622 VIDVEYE
+622 IIDVEYE

-642 TTMQEITVKVDGED
+642 TTMQEITVKLDGKD
-656 VKVYAYIIKEIFDNV
+656 IIVYAYIIKEIFENV
-671 KSEESEEKCEIEE
+671 KNTEPDNICEIEE
-684 YTLEMQNEKF
+684 YTIEMQNEKF

-699 IINQQERYLHMSLD
+699 IINQQERYLNMSLD

>member
-1 MSINFTPTPA
+1 MSKNFTPTPA

-54 REAEAVLNFN
+54 REAEAILNYN
-64 FFKNKGKKEKFTK
+64 FYRNKNMKDKFTK
-77 EDITILKSLEKKVD
+77 EDTKILKNLQKKVD
-91 HYFET
+91 YFFET
-96 HEDLKNGAM
+96 YDDLKNGAM

-121 KKIFA
+121 KKIMA

-132 EKVAKEYGTD
+132 EKVSKKLGKE
-142 KTDINTK
+142 KTDLNTK

-194 ILRVWDDSLCS
+194 ILRKWDDSLCS
-205 NREFRAFIQ
+205 DKEFRAFIQ

-221 CQDERFACFK
+221 CQDERFALFQDL
-231 NMVENKDLYE
+231 VDNKDLYE
-241 KLINEYFKK
+241 KLINDYFKT

-284 TSACLFRWDLNYDEM
+284 TSACLFRWDINYDEM
-299 LHGSGKLTI
+299 LHGTGKLTV
-308 RDKVC
+308 REKQC
-313 ENLEYFVNEWET
+313 ENLEYFVNEWIT
-325 YQSKPSDP
+325 CQSKPSDP

-338 KEVDSDNKG
+338 IED
-347 VSIIDKTKNVFSNL
+347 
-361 FKKKSN
+361 
-367 NENNNKNEENTKKEE
+367 EE
-382 EKVESND
+382 EE
-389 NTNNT
+389 
-394 NKEPKTFDME
+394 
-404 KTKKFF
+404 
-410 SNLFKKKDNNEN
+410 
-422 NNKIEENTKKEDEKV
+422 
-437 ESNDNTNNTNKEPKK
+437 
-452 FDMEKTKKFFSNL
+452 
-465 FKKKDNNEE
+465 EE
-474 SNKNEENTKKEDE
+474 SQLDK
-487 KVESNDNNINSIEK
+487 IL
-501 ETKRFDFDKT
+501 DKT
-511 KKFFSNLFKKKD
+511 KKFFSSLNPKKLFGKKQ
-523 NNENNN
+523 
-529 KIEEITNKEDEKVE
+529 
-543 SNDNNTITIN
+543 SNDISSNTSQVEKKEEEKIT
-553 KEPIKFENRKIFVVS
+553 KPFENRKIFVVS

-577 HKYITYDG
+577 HKYITYFG
-585 SEDKVVGK
+585 SENKTLGK
-593 GVLED
+593 GVLEE

-622 VIDVEYE
+622 IIDVEYE

-642 TTMQEITVKVDGED
+642 TTMQEITVKLDGKD
-656 VKVYAYIIKEIFDNV
+656 IIVYAYIIKEIFENV
-671 KSEESEEKCEIEE
+671 KNTEPDNICEIEE
-684 YTLEMQNEKF
+684 YTIEMQNEKF

-699 IINQQERYLHMSLD
+699 IINQQERYLNMSLD

>member
-1 MSINFTPTPA
+1 MSKNFTPKPA

-54 REAEAVLNFN
+54 REAEAILNYN
-64 FFKNKGKKEKFTK
+64 FYRNKNMKDKFTK
-77 EDITILKSLEKKVD
+77 EDTKILKNLQKKVD
-91 HYFET
+91 YFFET
-96 HEDLKNGAM
+96 YDDLKNGAM

-121 KKIFA
+121 KKIMA

-132 EKVAKEYGTD
+132 EKVSKKLGKE
-142 KTDINTK
+142 KTDLNTK

-194 ILRVWDDSLCS
+194 ILRKWDDSLCS
-205 NREFRAFIQ
+205 DKEFRAFIQ

-221 CQDERFACFK
+221 CQDERFALFQDL
-231 NMVENKDLYE
+231 VDNKDLYE
-241 KLINEYFKK
+241 KLINDYFKT

-284 TSACLFRWDLNYDEM
+284 TSACLFRWDINYDEM
-299 LHGSGKLTI
+299 LHGTGKLTV
-308 RDKVC
+308 REKQC
-313 ENLEYFVNEWET
+313 ENLEYFVNEWIT
-325 YQSKPSDP
+325 CQSKPSDP

-338 KEVDSDNKG
+338 IED
-347 VSIIDKTKNVFSNL
+347 
-361 FKKKSN
+361 
-367 NENNNKNEENTKKEE
+367 EE
-382 EKVESND
+382 EE
-389 NTNNT
+389 
-394 NKEPKTFDME
+394 
-404 KTKKFF
+404 
-410 SNLFKKKDNNEN
+410 
-422 NNKIEENTKKEDEKV
+422 
-437 ESNDNTNNTNKEPKK
+437 
-452 FDMEKTKKFFSNL
+452 
-465 FKKKDNNEE
+465 EE
-474 SNKNEENTKKEDE
+474 SQLDK
-487 KVESNDNNINSIEK
+487 IL
-501 ETKRFDFDKT
+501 DKT
-511 KKFFSNLFKKKD
+511 KKFFSSLNPKKLFGKKQ
-523 NNENNN
+523 
-529 KIEEITNKEDEKVE
+529 
-543 SNDNNTITIN
+543 SNDISSNSSQVEK
-553 KEPIKFENRKIFVVS
+553 KEEEKIKKPFENRKIFVVS

-577 HKYITYDG
+577 HKYITYFG
-585 SEDKVVGK
+585 SENKTLGK

-598 HTIYV
+598 HTIYI

-622 VIDVEYE
+622 IIDVEYE

-642 TTMQEITVKVDGED
+642 TTMQEITVKLDGKD
-656 VKVYAYIIKEIFDNV
+656 IIVYAYIIKEIFENV
-671 KSEESEEKCEIEE
+671 KNTEPDNICEIEE
-684 YTLEMQNEKF
+684 YTIEMQNEKF

-699 IINQQERYLHMSLD
+699 IINQQERYLNMSLD

>member
-1 MSINFTPTPA
+1 MSKNFTPKPA

-22 KYRHQNMSVDMD
+22 KDRHQNMAVDMD

-54 REAEAVLNFN
+54 REAEAIINYNLYRN
-64 FFKNKGKKEKFTK
+64 KNQKDKFTK
-77 EDITILKSLEKKVD
+77 EDTKILRNLQKKVD

-96 HEDLKNGAM
+96 YDDLKNGAM

-121 KKIFA
+121 KKIFS
-126 LYEENL
+126 LYQQNL
-132 EKVAKEYGTD
+132 EKVSKKLNKPKD
-142 KTDINTK
+142 DINTK
-149 YVAIT
+149 YVSIT

-194 ILRVWDDSLCS
+194 ILRKWDDSLCS
-205 NREFRAFIQ
+205 DKEFRAFIQ

-221 CQDERFACFK
+221 CQDERFALFQDL
-231 NMVENKDLYE
+231 VDNKDLYE
-241 KLINEYFKK
+241 KLINDYFKK

-284 TSACLFRWDLNYDEM
+284 TSACLFRWDLNYEEM
-299 LHGSGKLTI
+299 LHGSGKLTV

-325 YQSKPSDP
+325 AQSKPSDP

-338 KEVDSDNKG
+338 IEDEEKKDEN
-347 VSIIDKTKNVFSNL
+347 IIDKAKNFFSHLNPMKL
-361 FKKKSN
+361 FSKKNNNDTNSNSN
-367 NENNNKNEENTKKEE
+367 NINNNNKTE
-382 EKVESND
+382 EKTES
-389 NTNNT
+389 
-394 NKEPKTFDME
+394 E
-404 KTKKFF
+404 
-410 SNLFKKKDNNEN
+410 
-422 NNKIEENTKKEDEKV
+422 
-437 ESNDNTNNTNKEPKK
+437 
-452 FDMEKTKKFFSNL
+452 
-465 FKKKDNNEE
+465 
-474 SNKNEENTKKEDE
+474 
-487 KVESNDNNINSIEK
+487 NSIE
-501 ETKRFDFDKT
+501 
-511 KKFFSNLFKKKD
+511 
-523 NNENNN
+523 
-529 KIEEITNKEDEKVE
+529 NKEEK
-543 SNDNNTITIN
+543 
-553 KEPIKFENRKIFVVS
+553 PFENRKIFVVS

-585 SEDKVVGK
+585 SEDKSLGK
-593 GVLED
+593 AVLEN

-603 DKNGFGWIMEKKGK
+603 DKNGFGWIMEKEGK

-642 TTMQEITVKVDGED
+642 TTMKEIIVKLDDKE

-671 KSEESEEKCEIEE
+671 KNDEGEEKCEIEE

-699 IINQQERYLHMSLD
+699 IINQQERYLNMSLD

>member
-1 MSINFTPTPA
+1 MSKNFTPTPA

-54 REAEAVLNFN
+54 REAEAILNYN
-64 FFKNKGKKEKFTK
+64 FYRNKNMKDKFTK
-77 EDITILKSLEKKVD
+77 EDTKILKNLQKKVD
-91 HYFET
+91 YFFET
-96 HEDLKNGAM
+96 YDDLKNGAM

-121 KKIFA
+121 KKIMA

-132 EKVAKEYGTD
+132 EKVSKKLGKD
-142 KTDINTK
+142 KTDLNTK

-194 ILRVWDDSLCS
+194 ILRKWDDSLCS
-205 NREFRAFIQ
+205 DKEFRAFIQ

-221 CQDERFACFK
+221 CQDERFALFQDL
-231 NMVENKDLYE
+231 VDNKDLYE
-241 KLINEYFKK
+241 KLINDYFKT

-284 TSACLFRWDLNYDEM
+284 TSACLFRWDINYDEM
-299 LHGSGKLTI
+299 LHGTGKLTV
-308 RDKVC
+308 REKQC
-313 ENLEYFVNEWET
+313 ENLEYFVNEWIT
-325 YQSKPSDP
+325 CQSKPSDP

-338 KEVDSDNKG
+338 IED
-347 VSIIDKTKNVFSNL
+347 
-361 FKKKSN
+361 
-367 NENNNKNEENTKKEE
+367 EE
-382 EKVESND
+382 EE
-389 NTNNT
+389 
-394 NKEPKTFDME
+394 
-404 KTKKFF
+404 
-410 SNLFKKKDNNEN
+410 
-422 NNKIEENTKKEDEKV
+422 
-437 ESNDNTNNTNKEPKK
+437 
-452 FDMEKTKKFFSNL
+452 
-465 FKKKDNNEE
+465 EE
-474 SNKNEENTKKEDE
+474 SQLDK
-487 KVESNDNNINSIEK
+487 IL
-501 ETKRFDFDKT
+501 DKT
-511 KKFFSNLFKKKD
+511 KKFFSSLNPKKLFGKKQ
-523 NNENNN
+523 
-529 KIEEITNKEDEKVE
+529 
-543 SNDNNTITIN
+543 SNDISSNSSQVEK
-553 KEPIKFENRKIFVVS
+553 KEEEKIKKPFENRKIFVVS

-577 HKYITYDG
+577 HKYITYFG
-585 SEDKVVGK
+585 SENKTLGK

-598 HTIYV
+598 HTIYI

-622 VIDVEYE
+622 IIDVEYE

-642 TTMQEITVKVDGED
+642 TTMQEITVKLDGKD
-656 VKVYAYIIKEIFDNV
+656 IIVYAYIIKEIFENV
-671 KSEESEEKCEIEE
+671 KNTEPDNICEIEE
-684 YTLEMQNEKF
+684 YTIEMQNEKF

-699 IINQQERYLHMSLD
+699 IINQQERYLNMSLD

>member
-1 MSINFTPTPA
+1 MSKNFTPKPA

-54 REAEAVLNFN
+54 REAEAIINYNLYRN
-64 FFKNKGKKEKFTK
+64 KNQKDKFTK
-77 EDITILKSLEKKVD
+77 EDTKILRNLQKKVD

-96 HEDLKNGAM
+96 YDDLKNGAM

-121 KKIFA
+121 KKIFS
-126 LYEENL
+126 LYQQNL
-132 EKVAKEYGTD
+132 EKVSKKLNKPKD
-142 KTDINTK
+142 DINTK
-149 YVAIT
+149 YVSIT

-194 ILRVWDDSLCS
+194 ILRKWDDSLCS
-205 NREFRAFIQ
+205 DKEFRAFIQ

-221 CQDERFACFK
+221 CQDERFALFQDL
-231 NMVENKDLYE
+231 VDNKDLYE
-241 KLINEYFKK
+241 KLINDYFKK

-284 TSACLFRWDLNYDEM
+284 TSACLFRWDLNYEEM
-299 LHGSGKLTI
+299 LHGSGKLTV

-325 YQSKPSDP
+325 AQSKPSDP

-338 KEVDSDNKG
+338 IEDEEKKDEN
-347 VSIIDKTKNVFSNL
+347 IIDKAKNFFSRLNPMKL
-361 FKKKSN
+361 FSKKNNNDTNSNSN
-367 NENNNKNEENTKKEE
+367 NINNNNKTE
-382 EKVESND
+382 EKTES
-389 NTNNT
+389 
-394 NKEPKTFDME
+394 E
-404 KTKKFF
+404 
-410 SNLFKKKDNNEN
+410 
-422 NNKIEENTKKEDEKV
+422 
-437 ESNDNTNNTNKEPKK
+437 
-452 FDMEKTKKFFSNL
+452 
-465 FKKKDNNEE
+465 
-474 SNKNEENTKKEDE
+474 
-487 KVESNDNNINSIEK
+487 NSIE
-501 ETKRFDFDKT
+501 
-511 KKFFSNLFKKKD
+511 
-523 NNENNN
+523 
-529 KIEEITNKEDEKVE
+529 NKEEK
-543 SNDNNTITIN
+543 
-553 KEPIKFENRKIFVVS
+553 PFENRKIFVVS

-585 SEDKVVGK
+585 SEDKSLGK
-593 GVLED
+593 AVLEN

-603 DKNGFGWIMEKKGK
+603 DKNGFGWIMEKEGK

-642 TTMQEITVKVDGED
+642 TTMKEITVKLDDKE

-671 KSEESEEKCEIEE
+671 KNDEGEEKCEIEE

-699 IINQQERYLHMSLD
+699 IINQQERYLNMSLD

>member
-1 MSINFTPTPA
+1 MSKNFTPTPA

-54 REAEAVLNFN
+54 REAEAILNYN
-64 FFKNKGKKEKFTK
+64 FYRNKNMKDKFTK
-77 EDITILKSLEKKVD
+77 EDTKILKNLQKKVD
-91 HYFET
+91 YFFET
-96 HEDLKNGAM
+96 YDDLKNGAM

-121 KKIFA
+121 KKIMA

-132 EKVAKEYGTD
+132 EKVSKKLGKE
-142 KTDINTK
+142 KTDVNTK

-194 ILRVWDDSLCS
+194 ILRKWDDSLCS
-205 NREFRAFIQ
+205 DKEFRAFIQ

-221 CQDERFACFK
+221 CQDERFALFQDL
-231 NMVENKDLYE
+231 VDNKDLYE
-241 KLINEYFKK
+241 KLINDYFKT

-284 TSACLFRWDLNYDEM
+284 TSACLFRWDINYDEM
-299 LHGSGKLTI
+299 LHGTGKLTV
-308 RDKVC
+308 REKQC
-313 ENLEYFVNEWET
+313 ENLEYFVNEWIT
-325 YQSKPSDP
+325 CQSKPSDP

-338 KEVDSDNKG
+338 IED
-347 VSIIDKTKNVFSNL
+347 
-361 FKKKSN
+361 
-367 NENNNKNEENTKKEE
+367 EE
-382 EKVESND
+382 EE
-389 NTNNT
+389 
-394 NKEPKTFDME
+394 
-404 KTKKFF
+404 
-410 SNLFKKKDNNEN
+410 
-422 NNKIEENTKKEDEKV
+422 
-437 ESNDNTNNTNKEPKK
+437 
-452 FDMEKTKKFFSNL
+452 
-465 FKKKDNNEE
+465 EE
-474 SNKNEENTKKEDE
+474 SQLDK
-487 KVESNDNNINSIEK
+487 IL
-501 ETKRFDFDKT
+501 DKT
-511 KKFFSNLFKKKD
+511 KKFFSSLNPKKLFGKKQ
-523 NNENNN
+523 
-529 KIEEITNKEDEKVE
+529 
-543 SNDNNTITIN
+543 SNDISSNSSQVEK
-553 KEPIKFENRKIFVVS
+553 KEEEKIKKPFENRKIFVVS

-577 HKYITYDG
+577 HKYITYFG
-585 SEDKVVGK
+585 SENKTLGK

-598 HTIYV
+598 HTIYI

-622 VIDVEYE
+622 IIDVEYE

-642 TTMQEITVKVDGED
+642 TTMQEITVKLDGKD
-656 VKVYAYIIKEIFDNV
+656 IIVYAYIIKEIFENV
-671 KSEESEEKCEIEE
+671 KNTEPDNICEIEE
-684 YTLEMQNEKF
+684 YTIEMQNEKF

-699 IINQQERYLHMSLD
+699 IINQQERYLNMSLD

>member
-11 NEHQRKANWDH
+11 NEHQRRANWDH

-54 REAEAVLNFN
+54 KEAEAILNFN
-64 FFKNKGKKEKFTK
+64 YYRNKGKKDKFTK
-77 EDITILKSLEKKVD
+77 EDTKILRNLEKKVE

-96 HEDLKNGAM
+96 HDDLKNGAM

-121 KKIFA
+121 EKIYS
-126 LYEENL
+126 LYQENL
-132 EKVAKEYGTD
+132 KRKCKELGTD
-142 KTDINTK
+142 ENDINTK
-149 YVAIT
+149 YVSIT

-194 ILRVWDDSLCS
+194 ILRKWDDSLCS
-205 NREFRAFIQ
+205 DREFRAFIQ

-221 CQDERFACFK
+221 CQDERFALFK

-241 KLINEYFKK
+241 KLINNYFKT

-284 TSACLFRWDLNYDEM
+284 TSACLFRWDINYDEM
-299 LHGSGKLTI
+299 LHGDGKLTV
-308 RDKVC
+308 REKEC
-313 ENLEYFVNEWET
+313 ENLEYFVTEWEAQ
-325 YQSKPSDP
+325 QSKPSDP

-338 KEVDSDNKG
+338 IEDEEKKNEG
-347 VSIIDKTKNVFSNL
+347 FIDKAKN
-361 FKKKSN
+361 
-367 NENNNKNEENTKKEE
+367 
-382 EKVESND
+382 
-389 NTNNT
+389 
-394 NKEPKTFDME
+394 
-404 KTKKFF
+404 FF
-410 SNLFKKKDNNEN
+410 SNLFGKKQNEN
-422 NNKIEENTKKEDEKV
+422 NINENTIKEENKITNTE
-437 ESNDNTNNTNKEPKK
+437 NKE
-452 FDMEKTKKFFSNL
+452 
-465 FKKKDNNEE
+465 
-474 SNKNEENTKKEDE
+474 NK
-487 KVESNDNNINSIEK
+487 
-501 ETKRFDFDKT
+501 
-511 KKFFSNLFKKKD
+511 
-523 NNENNN
+523 
-529 KIEEITNKEDEKVE
+529 
-543 SNDNNTITIN
+543 
-553 KEPIKFENRKIFVVS
+553 KFENRKIFVVS
-568 VLKTGFFWS
+568 VLKTGFYWNP
-577 HKYITYDG
+577 KYITYDG
-585 SEDKVVGK
+585 NENKVLGK

-603 DKNGFGWIMEKKGK
+603 DKNGFGWILEKKGK

-629 DFLDVEFFYGQRD
+629 DFLDVEFFYGQKD
-642 TTMQEITVKVDGED
+642 TLMQEITVKLDDKD
-656 VKVYAYIIKEIFDNV
+656 VKVYAYIVKEIFDNV
-671 KSEESEEKCEIEE
+671 KNEKDGEKCEVEE

-699 IINQQERYLHMSLD
+699 VINQQERYLHMSLD

>member
-1 MSINFTPTPA
+1 MSKNFTPTPA

-54 REAEAVLNFN
+54 REAEAILNYN
-64 FFKNKGKKEKFTK
+64 FYRNKNMKDKFTK
-77 EDITILKSLEKKVD
+77 EDTKILKNLQKKVD
-91 HYFET
+91 YFFET
-96 HEDLKNGAM
+96 YDDLKNGAM

-121 KKIFA
+121 KKIMA

-132 EKVAKEYGTD
+132 EKVSKKLGKE
-142 KTDINTK
+142 KTDLNTK

-194 ILRVWDDSLCS
+194 ILRKWDDSLCS
-205 NREFRAFIQ
+205 DKEFRAFIQ

-221 CQDERFACFK
+221 CQDERFALFQDL
-231 NMVENKDLYE
+231 VDNKDLYE
-241 KLINEYFKK
+241 KLINDYFKT

-284 TSACLFRWDLNYDEM
+284 TSACLFRWDINYDEM
-299 LHGSGKLTI
+299 LHGTGKLTV
-308 RDKVC
+308 REKQC
-313 ENLEYFVNEWET
+313 ENLEYFVNEWIT
-325 YQSKPSDP
+325 CQSKPSDP

-338 KEVDSDNKG
+338 IED
-347 VSIIDKTKNVFSNL
+347 
-361 FKKKSN
+361 
-367 NENNNKNEENTKKEE
+367 EE
-382 EKVESND
+382 EE
-389 NTNNT
+389 
-394 NKEPKTFDME
+394 
-404 KTKKFF
+404 
-410 SNLFKKKDNNEN
+410 
-422 NNKIEENTKKEDEKV
+422 
-437 ESNDNTNNTNKEPKK
+437 
-452 FDMEKTKKFFSNL
+452 
-465 FKKKDNNEE
+465 EE
-474 SNKNEENTKKEDE
+474 SQLDK
-487 KVESNDNNINSIEK
+487 IL
-501 ETKRFDFDKT
+501 DKT
-511 KKFFSNLFKKKD
+511 KKFFSSLNPKKLFGKKQ
-523 NNENNN
+523 
-529 KIEEITNKEDEKVE
+529 
-543 SNDNNTITIN
+543 SNDISSNSSQVEK
-553 KEPIKFENRKIFVVS
+553 KEEEKIKKPFENRKIFVVS

-577 HKYITYDG
+577 HKYITYFG
-585 SEDKVVGK
+585 SENKTLGK

-622 VIDVEYE
+622 IIDVEYE

-642 TTMQEITVKVDGED
+642 TTMQEITVKLDGKD
-656 VKVYAYIIKEIFDNV
+656 IIVYAYIIKEIFENV
-671 KSEESEEKCEIEE
+671 KNTEPDNICEIEE
-684 YTLEMQNEKF
+684 YTIEMQNEKF

-699 IINQQERYLHMSLD
+699 IINQQERYLNMSLD

>member
-1 MSINFTPTPA
+1 MSKNFTPTPA

-54 REAEAVLNFN
+54 REAEAILNYN
-64 FFKNKGKKEKFTK
+64 FYRNKNMKDKFTK
-77 EDITILKSLEKKVD
+77 EDTKILKNLQKKVD
-91 HYFET
+91 YFFET
-96 HEDLKNGAM
+96 YDDLKNGAM

-121 KKIFA
+121 KKIMA

-132 EKVAKEYGTD
+132 EKVSKKLGKE
-142 KTDINTK
+142 KTDVNTK

-194 ILRVWDDSLCS
+194 ILRKWDDSLCS
-205 NREFRAFIQ
+205 DKEFRAFIQ

-221 CQDERFACFK
+221 CQDERFALFQDL
-231 NMVENKDLYE
+231 VDNKDLYE
-241 KLINEYFKK
+241 KLINDYFKT

-284 TSACLFRWDLNYDEM
+284 TSACLFRWDINYDEM
-299 LHGSGKLTI
+299 LHGTGKLTV
-308 RDKVC
+308 REKQC
-313 ENLEYFVNEWET
+313 ENLEYFVNEWIT
-325 YQSKPSDP
+325 CQSKPSDP

-338 KEVDSDNKG
+338 IED
-347 VSIIDKTKNVFSNL
+347 
-361 FKKKSN
+361 
-367 NENNNKNEENTKKEE
+367 EE
-382 EKVESND
+382 E
-389 NTNNT
+389 
-394 NKEPKTFDME
+394 
-404 KTKKFF
+404 
-410 SNLFKKKDNNEN
+410 
-422 NNKIEENTKKEDEKV
+422 
-437 ESNDNTNNTNKEPKK
+437 
-452 FDMEKTKKFFSNL
+452 
-465 FKKKDNNEE
+465 EE
-474 SNKNEENTKKEDE
+474 SQLDK
-487 KVESNDNNINSIEK
+487 IL
-501 ETKRFDFDKT
+501 DKT
-511 KKFFSNLFKKKD
+511 KKFFSSLNPKKLFGKKQ
-523 NNENNN
+523 
-529 KIEEITNKEDEKVE
+529 
-543 SNDNNTITIN
+543 SNDISSNSSQVEKKEEEEKIT
-553 KEPIKFENRKIFVVS
+553 KPFENRKIFVVS

-577 HKYITYDG
+577 HKYITYFG
-585 SEDKVVGK
+585 SENKTLGK

-598 HTIYV
+598 HTIYI

-622 VIDVEYE
+622 IIDVEYE

-642 TTMQEITVKVDGED
+642 TTMQEITVKLDGKD
-656 VKVYAYIIKEIFDNV
+656 IIVYAYIIKEIFENV
-671 KSEESEEKCEIEE
+671 KNTEPDNICEIEE
-684 YTLEMQNEKF
+684 YTIEMQNEKF

-699 IINQQERYLHMSLD
+699 IINQQERYLNMSLD